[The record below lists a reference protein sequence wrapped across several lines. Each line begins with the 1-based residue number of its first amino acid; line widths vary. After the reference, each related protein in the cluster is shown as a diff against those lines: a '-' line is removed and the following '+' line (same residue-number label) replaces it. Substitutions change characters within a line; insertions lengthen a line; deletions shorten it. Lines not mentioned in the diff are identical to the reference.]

1 MGMKLDQFDPKGTL
15 PIHLGGGAAC
25 VAVLLCGWL
34 FGLNPLMSQNT
45 QGAAA
50 IDQAQQAEQQATAA
64 KAEIDRVTRR
74 LEQVRSEL
82 EHQPMSLSSS
92 SQINPLLA
100 QLAAWADEH
109 RLTITR
115 TRAGRPEALRYY
127 DYVPIQLAG
136 EGRYA
141 DLLSF
146 FQSLHTARGD
156 LGLTAFTVRR
166 IQKQSGASVGFEL
179 DLAWYVVA
187 EQPTAPQTGDPL
199 PATAGVQVGR

>member
-1 MGMKLDQFDPKGTL
+1 MGMKPEQFDPKGTL

-25 VAVLLCGWL
+25 AALLLCGWL
-34 FGLNPLMSQNT
+34 VGLNPLLSQNT
-45 QGAAA
+45 QGAAV

-64 KAEIDRVTRR
+64 KAELDRVTRR
-74 LEQVRSEL
+74 LDQVRSEL
-82 EHQPMSLSSS
+82 EHQPMSLSSA

-136 EGRYA
+136 EGQYA

-146 FQSLHTARGD
+146 FQQLHTARGD
-156 LGLTAFTVRR
+156 LSLTAFSVRR

-179 DLAWYVVA
+179 DLAWYVVTD
-187 EQPTAPQTGDPL
+187 QAPQPKPADPA
-199 PATAGVQVGR
+199 PATAGVQIRR